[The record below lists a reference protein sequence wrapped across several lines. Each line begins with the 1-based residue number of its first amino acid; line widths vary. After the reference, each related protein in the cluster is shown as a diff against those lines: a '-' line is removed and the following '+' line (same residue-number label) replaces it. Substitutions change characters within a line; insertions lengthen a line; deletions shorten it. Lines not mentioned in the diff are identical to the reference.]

1 MRYSLEGAREVAS
14 KQRIVAL
21 DPAGAADHY
30 MVGAGKTANGDD
42 FPCKRAEAALHPV
55 AGDGVADLLADGEA
69 YPHSR
74 VAATAAADQKY
85 ERRGRGAPSGVR
97 REKIRAFLDDC

>member
-55 AGDGVADLLADGEA
+55 ADDRVADLLADCEA
-69 YPHSR
+69 DPH
-74 VAATAAADQKY
+74 
-85 ERRGRGAPSGVR
+85 
-97 REKIRAFLDDC
+97 